1 MYEFRMPSLGADM
14 EAGTLSRWLVQPG
27 QPVKRGDVVA
37 IIETEKSDIE
47 VEIFASGVVD
57 RILIEKGQRVPV
69 GTLLAT
75 LSTDGEGAGEGAAP
89 PAAPEASPP
98 APAIPPPA
106 AAAVPPAP
114 QPPAGLRASPAA
126 RRRARELAVELDAV
140 AGSGP
145 AGAVVLADVE
155 RAALAKPAP
164 AAAPAPILAEP
175 PAEPGRHVHAVA
187 RKMAE
192 ALGVDLARVTGTGV
206 GGAVT
211 KADVEAAAA
220 PAPAAP
226 PAPPAAPREEAP
238 ALPRDRAAAMR
249 RAIGA
254 AMARSKREIPH
265 YYLASTVDMSRALA
279 WLAQENLRRPVEER
293 ILPAA
298 LLLKAVALALVEVPE
313 LNGFWEDGAFRPG
326 EAVHLGVAVSL
337 RGGGLIA
344 PAIHDAAGKSL
355 GELMAA
361 LRDLVRRTRAGSLR
375 SSEMSDPT
383 VTVTNLGDQGVETVF
398 GVIYPPQVALVGLG
412 TVTEKPWAENG
423 MLGVRPV
430 LTATL
435 SADHRATDGHRGA
448 LFLAALGRLLQEPEK
463 L

>member
-14 EAGTLSRWLVQPG
+14 EAGTLSKWLVQPG
-27 QPVKRGDVVA
+27 DAVKRGDVIA

-57 RILIEKGQRVPV
+57 KLLIQKGQRVPV

-75 LSTDGEGAGEGAAP
+75 VMTNGEVKAAPAPAPVPPPPPVPAPVPVAAAP
-89 PAAPEASPP
+89 PPPSP
-98 APAIPPPA
+98 
-106 AAAVPPAP
+106 V
-114 QPPAGLRASPAA
+114 PAGLRASPAA
-126 RRRARELAVELDAV
+126 RRKAKELGIDLATLK
-140 AGSGP
+140 GTGP
-145 AGAVVLADVE
+145 GGAITLGDLE
-155 RAALAKPAP
+155 
-164 AAAPAPILAEP
+164 EP
-175 PAEPGRHVHAVA
+175 VHAPRVHPVA

-192 ALGVDLARVTGTGV
+192 ALGVDLSKVTGTGAS
-206 GGAVT
+206 GTIT
-211 KADVEAAAA
+211 KADVENAAKAAQA

-226 PAPPAAPREEAP
+226 EA
-238 ALPRDRAAAMR
+238 RDRAASMR

-265 YYLASTVDMSRALA
+265 YYLATEIDMRRALA
-279 WLAQENLRRPVEER
+279 WLEEENRQRPVEDR
-293 ILPAA
+293 LLPAA
-298 LLLKAVALALVEVPE
+298 VLLKAVALALRKVPE
-313 LNGFWEDGAFRPG
+313 LNGFWVDGAFQPS
-326 EAVHLGVAVSL
+326 EAIHLGVAVAI

-344 PAIHDAAGKSL
+344 PAIHDTDQKSL

-361 LRDLVRRTRAGSLR
+361 LRDLVQRARAGTLR

-383 VTVTNLGDQGVETVF
+383 ITVTNLGDQGVGTVF

-412 TVTEKPWAENG
+412 RIAERPWAENG
-423 MLGVRPV
+423 LLGVRPV

-435 SADHRATDGHRGA
+435 SADHRATDGHRGG
-448 LFLAALGRLLQEPEK
+448 LFLAALDHLLQEPEK